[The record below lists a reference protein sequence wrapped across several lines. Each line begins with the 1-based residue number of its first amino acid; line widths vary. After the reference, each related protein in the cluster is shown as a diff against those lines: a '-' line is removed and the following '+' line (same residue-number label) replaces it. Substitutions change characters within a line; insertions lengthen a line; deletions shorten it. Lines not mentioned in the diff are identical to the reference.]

1 MSINPGVDT
10 QTTSVVPLTS
20 EYPLVRVDLMPP
32 EVLADRK
39 FRKARGGMVLAV
51 VGTLALTGGVFW
63 LAASDA
69 DRAAEELAVEQAR
82 TTELNAE
89 AAQYAAVPAILAQVD
104 RAETALDTA
113 MATDI
118 EWYRYLSQMSS
129 VTPEGVWFTNIT
141 MTAAAPTAP
150 TTGGD
155 PLAPVD
161 SVADVLTTG
170 KAITYEDVATWMDSV
185 ESISGYDHVLF
196 SNAALKTDAAEADVE
211 PYVDFLVS
219 VEVLPDA
226 YSDRYVPEAE

>member
-63 LAASDA
+63 FAANDA

-82 TTELNAE
+82 TTQLNAE
-89 AAQYAAVPAILAQVD
+89 AAQYAAVPAILASVD
-104 RAETALDTA
+104 RAETALDIA

-118 EWYRYLSQMSS
+118 EWYRYLSQ
-129 VTPEGVWFTNIT
+129 VGVLAPEGVWFTNIT
-141 MTAAAPTAP
+141 MVSVPPTGQA
-150 TTGGD
+150 GSD
-155 PLAPVD
+155 PLAP
-161 SVADVLTTG
+161 ADAVGDVQTTG
-170 KAITYEDVATWMDSV
+170 AALTYEDVATWMDNVQSV
-185 ESISGYDHVLF
+185 TGLDHVLF
-196 SNAALKTDAAEADVE
+196 ANAGVTEEQVEE
-211 PYVDFLVS
+211 PYVEFLVTTK
-219 VEVLPDA
+219 VLPEA
-226 YSDRYVPEAE
+226 YSDRYVPKGAAQ